1 VRLTV
6 VEYIREDESNPY
18 REWFD
23 GLDAQAAAKVATA
36 ALRLEMGNTSRVKW
50 IGAIGEYRI
59 DWGPGYW
66 IYMAKDGNA
75 LIILFVAARREVSEP
90 IYGERKGYSR
100 NTRHAKPRQDLK
112 RRGERG

>member
-1 VRLTV
+1 LTL

-59 DWGPGYW
+59 DWDPAIGFIW
-66 IYMAKDGNA
+66 
-75 LIILFVAARREVSEP
+75 RRTATP
-90 IYGERKGYSR
+90 
-100 NTRHAKPRQDLK
+100 
-112 RRGERG
+112 